1 MFPPLETETWPASRP
16 LTEWLVRL
24 LPEGGTG
31 YVRPKWSEAGKNKL
45 AKRFFGSE
53 FGKPLDDD
61 DHRDLLDQFLWFGT
75 DYGPG
80 DPLRWSP
87 VAVEILLAD
96 WIPRKIVAARST

>member
-1 MFPPLETETWPASRP
+1 
-16 LTEWLVRL
+16 VRL
-24 LPEGGTG
+24 LPEGGAG
-31 YVRPKWSEAGKNKL
+31 YVRPTWNETRKNKL

-53 FGKPLDDD
+53 FGQPLDDD
-61 DHRDLLDQFLWFGT
+61 DHRDLLDQFLWFGI

-96 WIPRKIVAARST
+96 WIPRKIAASRST